1 MARFYFDFH
10 DAGGTLRDDA
20 GEELPSATI
29 ARKEALKTIGQAVR
43 DLTYRHSDGRVVLE
57 VRDGEGPLLRVSAVI
72 ETVPLKGWRGL

>member
-1 MARFYFDFH
+1 MARFYFDFY
-10 DAGGTLRDDA
+10 DAGGILRDDD

-29 ARKEALKTIGQAVR
+29 AREEALKTVGQAVK

-72 ETVPLKGWRGL
+72 ETTSLKA